1 MHEKGIVLRINGD
14 YSYSYPFNII
24 DTSDR
29 TLTEVSSWN
38 IGCKSKNVFGGGSK
52 DINMFDRIVIL
63 DHVKAGT
70 IQASDN
76 SKITYNDLT
85 VSALSILAN
94 GILEEYEF

>member
-1 MHEKGIVLRINGD
+1 MLSLFITQITYFVKIN
-14 YSYSYPFNII
+14 Y
-24 DTSDR
+24 
-29 TLTEVSSWN
+29 
-38 IGCKSKNVFGGGSK
+38 
-52 DINMFDRIVIL
+52 RIVIL